1 MKKLLGIVILGLLL
15 SSCVGSEHES
25 GTLAAVIGFFAII
38 IISLVMAPSMWI
50 MDKAQYTKN
59 KYLSLTLWVISIG
72 SIIFIMFNYLTNFL
86 SRDKRIF
93 RIHNNKAI

>member
-72 SIIFIMFNYLTNFL
+72 SIIFIMFNLPNIFL
-86 SRDKRIF
+86 FVGRF
-93 RIHNNKAI
+93 LGFGN